1 MNLSF
6 ADKTVL
12 VTGAASGIGR
22 AIALAA
28 GRAGARLVVGDI
40 AAAGLADTLAL
51 LAGIGAPAISAA
63 CDVRQ
68 QADLD
73 ALFAKGAASFGHPD
87 IVYANAG
94 ILGTPVDVW
103 DCPEADFARVIDIN
117 LMGSFRTFK
126 AALPGMVRRGS
137 GVFVATASVA
147 GLIGAPGLAAYV
159 ASKHAVIGLVKS
171 TALNVADKGIRVN
184 ALCPGMVDTA
194 MLDALAKDQPGLR
207 EALMVMNP
215 MKRLATPDD
224 IANAAIW
231 LASDQSSFV
240 TGHCLAVDGGFV
252 SQ

>member
-6 ADKTVL
+6 DNRTVL

-28 GRAGARLVVGDI
+28 GRSGARLIVGDV
-40 AAAGLADTLAL
+40 AAAGLAETVSL
-51 LAGIGAPAISAA
+51 LEGNGAAVISAI
-63 CDVRQ
+63 CDVSKQ
-68 QADLD
+68 TELD
-73 ALFAKGAASFGHPD
+73 VLFAKGAAMFGHPD

-94 ILGTPVDVW
+94 ILGSPVDVW
-103 DCPEADFARVIDIN
+103 DCAEADFARVIDVN
-117 LMGSFRTFK
+117 LMGAFRTFK
-126 AALPGMVRRGS
+126 AALPGMVNRGS
-137 GVFVATASVA
+137 GVIVATASVA

-194 MLDALAKDQPGLR
+194 MLDALAAGQPGLR

-240 TGHCLAVDGGFV
+240 TGHCLAVDGGFIA
-252 SQ
+252 Q

>member
-6 ADKTVL
+6 DNRTVL

-28 GRAGARLVVGDI
+28 GRSGAKLILGDV
-40 AAAGLADTLAL
+40 AAAGLAETVSL
-51 LAGIGAPAISAA
+51 LEGIGVPAISAI
-63 CDVRQ
+63 CDVSQ

-73 ALFAKGAASFGHPD
+73 ALFAKGAATFGHPD
-87 IVYANAG
+87 IVYANVG
-94 ILGTPVDVW
+94 ILGSPVDVW
-103 DCPEADFARVIDIN
+103 DCAETDFAQVIDVN
-117 LMGSFRTFK
+117 LMGAFRTFK

-137 GVFVATASVA
+137 GVIVATASVA

-194 MLDALAKDQPGLR
+194 MLDALAAGQPGLR
-207 EALMVMNP
+207 EALMAMNP

-231 LASDQSSFV
+231 LASEQSSFV

-252 SQ
+252 AQ

>member
-6 ADKTVL
+6 ANQTVL

-28 GRAGARLVVGDI
+28 GRSGAKLIVGDI
-40 AAAGLADTLAL
+40 AAAGLAETVAL
-51 LAGIGAPAISAA
+51 LDAIGVPAVSAL

-68 QADLD
+68 QAALD
-73 ALFAKGAASFGHPD
+73 ALFAKGAAAFGHPD

-137 GVFVATASVA
+137 GVLVATASVA